1 MQQFLLLFRGGD
13 PVAAGLSPQTAMQQ
27 WSAWIAELRRR
38 DAFVHGEP
46 LQDAAGLVL
55 EAKGRRDGLLP
66 GAPGDVVT
74 GYLALRAADLEAAE
88 RLAAGC
94 PVLAHGGRVE
104 LRPSWV
110 FNGAPA

>member
-13 PVAAGLSPQTAMQQ
+13 PVAAGLSPQTAIQQ
-27 WSAWIAELRRR
+27 WSAWTAELRRR

-66 GAPGDVVT
+66 GDVVT
-74 GYLALRAADLEAAE
+74 GYLALRAADLET
-88 RLAAGC
+88 AGC